1 MKTYLNLKNL
11 FVVAIAI
18 ILLGCAKSE
27 KSRATEEDMQA
38 LEMAK
43 MPPPPMTESTKF
55 SPPEPSDN
63 DETPQQQILDTT
75 KQQKPNIEKNIKGGI
90 STKDTLSD
98 IELPKKKFI
107 KTAELRGKVANTI
120 QLTEITEDIIKSYGG
135 FITQAKLQNSTN
147 YTNTV
152 VISGDSLLHIN
163 HVVPYAT
170 LNVAI
175 PHQHLDSALR
185 KIARLLAVVE
195 ERKVSAEDVSISL
208 LEERMKATVN
218 QQSKV
223 RIQKATQEAGNRLD
237 RIVEAEEAMVNRQL
251 EVINSQVTNLRTN
264 DRIAYSSITIEV
276 TQPEIVKQY
285 TTFNTNTA
293 LQSPFWYRLKE
304 AFVNGWEMC
313 QQFILFIINGWAAWL
328 LIFALFFLYIRF
340 VRPRFK
346 NRKINTI
353 ADKKV
358 E

>member
-1 MKTYLNLKNL
+1 MKTYLNFRNL
-11 FVVAIAI
+11 IVIAVGI
-18 ILLGCAKSE
+18 ILLGCAQKRE
-27 KSRATEEDMQA
+27 KSAASEEAQGM
-38 LEMAK
+38 MA
-43 MPPPPMTESTKF
+43 PPPPMTENAKF
-55 SPPEPSDN
+55 DVAEPTEN
-63 DETPQQQILDTT
+63 DETPQQQTPDNQ
-75 KQQKPNIEKNIKGGI
+75 QQKPNIEKNIKGGI
-90 STKDTLSD
+90 GTKDTLSD
-98 IELPKKKFI
+98 IKLPKKKFI

-135 FITQAKLQNSTN
+135 FITQAKLQNSTH

-152 VISGDSLLHIN
+152 VISSDSLLHIN

-170 LNVAI
+170 LNVAV

-223 RIQKATQEAGNRLD
+223 RLQKATQEAGSRLD

-285 TTFNTNTA
+285 TTLNTNKSLA
-293 LQSPFWYRLKE
+293 SPFWYRLKE

-313 QQFILFIINGWAAWL
+313 QQFILFVINGWAAWL
-328 LIFALFFLYIRF
+328 FIFAIFLLYSRFIR
-340 VRPRFK
+340 PYFK
-346 NRKINTI
+346 NRKTNTV